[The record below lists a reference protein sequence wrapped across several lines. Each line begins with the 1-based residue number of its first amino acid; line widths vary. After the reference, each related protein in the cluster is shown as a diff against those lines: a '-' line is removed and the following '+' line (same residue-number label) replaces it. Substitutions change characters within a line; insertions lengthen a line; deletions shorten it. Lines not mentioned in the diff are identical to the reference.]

1 MAQFTPIMEAIVS
14 TFQTTISKEKALRD
28 KNVKDQN
35 KAIQKLVD
43 AHLLAC
49 TTTKPEY
56 MKGNASSNDAKKEVK
71 ALFDKLANAEYISKA
86 SAATYQTCFWIAFE
100 TGVPFSRDLHNVKT
114 KAKADA
120 TAKADDTAKK
130 AGKVET
136 TTIVEMHKTLSKA
149 LAQARILNQLTFAAD
164 LLDCI
169 IDTYPEFKE
178 TVLTK

>member
-14 TFQTTISKEKALRD
+14 TFETTIGKEKALRD

-35 KAIQKLVD
+35 KAITKLVD
-43 AHLLAC
+43 AHVLAC
-49 TTTKPEY
+49 DVTKAEY
-56 MKGNASSNDAKKEVK
+56 MKGNASTNDAKKEVK

-100 TGVPFSRDLHNVKT
+100 TGVPFSRDLHNAKT
-114 KAKADA
+114 TAKKEA
-120 TAKADDTAKK
+120 TAKADDSAKK

-136 TTIVEMHKTLSKA
+136 TTIPEMHKTLSKA
-149 LAQARILNQLTFAAD
+149 LAQARILNQLTFAAE

-169 IDTYPEFKE
+169 VETYPDFKE
-178 TVLTK
+178 TVLAK

>member
-1 MAQFTPIMEAIVS
+1 MAQFTPIMDAIVS
-14 TFQTTISKEKALRD
+14 TFETTIGKEKALRD

-49 TTTKPEY
+49 DTTKALY

-86 SAATYQTCFWIAFE
+86 SASIYQTCFWIAFE
-100 TGVPFSRDLHNVKT
+100 TGAPFSRDLHNVKA

-120 TAKADDTAKK
+120 TVKAESATK

-136 TTIVEMHKTLSKA
+136 TTIAEMHKTLSKA
-149 LAQARILNQLTFAAD
+149 LAQGRILNQLVFVPA
-164 LLDCI
+164 LLDFI
-169 IDTYPEFKE
+169 IEHYPDFKE
-178 TVLTK
+178 TVLAK